1 MLEVAVMLLLGGV
14 ISALV
19 FFVLSH
25 DPGTQLLDF
34 SLLN

>member
-1 MLEVAVMLLLGGV
+1 MLEVAVMLALGGI

-25 DPGTQLLDF
+25 EPGTQLYF
-34 SLLN
+34 SLTN